1 MFVYHFRLRKR
12 ALAAGAAAIVLVI
25 ALAVLLPGCRGSDAA
40 PIAAGTA
47 EQRLAYL
54 TGLGWAVDAEPVETL
69 DLQLPERLEGEW
81 ADYAKLQSEQG
92 LPFADCAGQ
101 PVRRYTYTVT
111 NYPGIEKG
119 VQANLFICGE
129 QLIGG
134 DIIVLGEGG
143 FQTGLAFPKQEKT

>member
-25 ALAVLLPGCRGSDAA
+25 ALAVLLPGCRGSDTA

-69 DLQLPERLEGEW
+69 DLQLPSPLGDEW
-81 ADYAKLQSEQG
+81 ADYALLQEQQS
-92 LPFADCAGQ
+92 LPFSQFAGQ
-101 PVRRYTYTVT
+101 TARRYTYKVT
-111 NYPGIEKG
+111 NFPNVEKG
-119 VQANLFICGE
+119 VQVNLYVCSG

-134 DIIVLGEGG
+134 DVISTGKDG
-143 FQTGLAFPKQEKT
+143 FQQGLAFPK